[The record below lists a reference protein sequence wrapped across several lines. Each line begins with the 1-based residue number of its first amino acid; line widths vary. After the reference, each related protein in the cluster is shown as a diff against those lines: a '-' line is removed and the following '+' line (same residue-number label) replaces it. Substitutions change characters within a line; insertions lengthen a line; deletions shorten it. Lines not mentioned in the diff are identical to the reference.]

1 MSINDPAIAQ
11 FFDADEAPWN
21 YMMATAILYT
31 LPPVAS
37 FFALRTHPRV
47 SAAEAVRAAVL
58 SNTALAIASE
68 WIFAPELKTGAVRAL
83 P

>member
-47 SAAEAVRAAVL
+47 PRRPCGRPSSATRPWQSPRNGSL
-58 SNTALAIASE
+58 RPS
-68 WIFAPELKTGAVRAL
+68 
-83 P
+83 